1 MKSTEQLCRHPVL
14 DSIEECTFLG
24 RLRLCDDRTDGGLQ
38 YTEPKTI
45 SHIICFLNYVSK
57 GSELIIMNSICMIKG
72 VSNGL
77 LLSNI
82 RELKRSKLDTG
93 VRV

>member
-24 RLRLCDDRTDGGLQ
+24 RLRLCDDRPDGGLQ

-57 GSELIIMNSICMIKG
+57 GSELIMNSISIKG

-82 RELKRSKLDTG
+82 RELKS
-93 VRV
+93 